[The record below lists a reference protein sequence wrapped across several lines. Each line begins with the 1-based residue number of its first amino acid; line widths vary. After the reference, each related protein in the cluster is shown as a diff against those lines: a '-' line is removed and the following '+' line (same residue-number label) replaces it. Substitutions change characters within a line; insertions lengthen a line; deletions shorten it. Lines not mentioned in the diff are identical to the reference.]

1 MKRRFKNMKSVKR
14 VLSVA
19 VAVLLIAMMM
29 IPAVSAAGYSI
40 TLNCDLPGYEYTI
53 YKVADYR
60 SDTGAF
66 TTTYAALES
75 EVETS
80 KESTATLLTA
90 CKDVDFTSSVAT
102 FNTDGATTEH
112 PATKTLDDVD
122 AGIYYVKMTKKS
134 PNFKSLTQDAIVVF
148 PNKRGNASETL
159 NLSEKISE
167 GEPNVSKD
175 FKVGDTLTKEDQTR
189 GTVDTDTFK
198 SKAITYVLTAD
209 VPASTVN
216 KYIITDRMDDGLKA
230 VTKDNIT
237 VTLNGTTALDFEFL
251 PSDRSDINVAKDD
264 TVNKQYGT
272 TGNTFGISINA
283 SKLADPAFYT
293 AGNKVVVEFTTELD
307 YAKATVGSPIVNHDD
322 LIYGNDSALN
332 VRPGNDVT
340 VKTYK
345 VVAKKV
351 DATTKAAL
359 AGAKFGLY
367 QDADCTK
374 LIAESPETGNDGIAD
389 FGVKL
394 PAGTYYIKEISAPD
408 KYNLNT
414 EIKSVTLGDS
424 NANATVTVEDTL
436 AKLPSTGGNGT
447 MMFTIIGGSLVLLAA
462 ALFVIVMKK
471 KSSAK

>member
-14 VLSVA
+14 VLSVT

-53 YKVADYR
+53 YKVADYN
-60 SDTGAF
+60 STGAF
-66 TTTYAALES
+66 TTTYAALKS

-112 PATKTLDDVD
+112 PATKTLNDVD

-189 GTVDTDTFK
+189 GTVDTETFK

-209 VPASTVN
+209 VPASTVE
-216 KYIITDRMDDGLKA
+216 KFIITDRMGTGLKA
-230 VTKDNIT
+230 VTKDNIKS
-237 VTLNGTTALDFEFL
+237 VTLNGTTDLGYDFVKEG
-251 PSDRSDINVAKDD
+251 INIAQND
-264 TVNKQYGT
+264 TVNKKYGT
-272 TGNTFGISINA
+272 EGNTFGISI
-283 SKLADPAFYT
+283 KDTELADPAFYT
-293 AGNKVVVEFTTELD
+293 AGNRVVVEFETELD
-307 YAKATVGSPIVNHDD
+307 YDTATVGSAIVNHDD
-322 LIYGNDSALN
+322 LIYGNESALN

-345 VVAKKV
+345 VVAKKI
-351 DATTKAAL
+351 DATTKAPL
-359 AGAKFGLY
+359 ARAKFGLY
-367 QDADCTK
+367 QDAACTK

-394 PAGTYYIKEISAPD
+394 PAGTYYIKETQAPQY
-408 KYNLNT
+408 YNLNT
-414 EIKSVTLGDS
+414 EIKAVTLGDS
-424 NANATVTVEDTL
+424 NADATVTVEDTQ

-462 ALFVIVMKK
+462 ALFVVVMKK

>member
-1 MKRRFKNMKSVKR
+1 MKSVKR
-14 VLSVA
+14 VLSVT

-66 TTTYAALES
+66 TTDYAALKS

-80 KESTATLLTA
+80 KESTAALLTA
-90 CKDVDFTSSVAT
+90 CKDVDFTSSVDT
-102 FNTDGATTEH
+102 FNTDGATTQD
-112 PATKTLDDVD
+112 PATKTLSVA

-175 FKVGDTLTKEDQTR
+175 FKVNGSLTKEDQTR
-189 GTVDTDTFK
+189 GTVDTETFK

-209 VPASTVN
+209 VPASTVE
-216 KYIITDRMDDGLKA
+216 KFIITDRMGTGLKA
-230 VTKDNIT
+230 VTKDNIKS
-237 VTLNGTTALDFEFL
+237 VTLNGTTDLGYDFVKEG
-251 PSDRSDINVAKDD
+251 INIAQND
-264 TVNKQYGT
+264 TVNKKYGT
-272 TGNTFGISINA
+272 EGNTFGISI
-283 SKLADPAFYT
+283 KDTELADPAFYT
-293 AGNKVVVEFTTELD
+293 AGNRVVVEFETELD
-307 YAKATVGSPIVNHDD
+307 YDTATVGSAIVNHDD
-322 LIYGNDSALN
+322 LIYGNESALN

-345 VVAKKV
+345 VVAKKI
-351 DATTKAAL
+351 DATTKAPL
-359 AGAKFGLY
+359 ARAKFGLY
-367 QDADCTK
+367 QDAACTK

-394 PAGTYYIKEISAPD
+394 PAGTYYIKETQAPQY
-408 KYNLNT
+408 YNLNT
-414 EIKSVTLGDS
+414 EIKAVTLGDS
-424 NANATVTVEDTL
+424 NADATVTVEDTQ

-462 ALFVIVMKK
+462 ALFVVVMKK

>member
-1 MKRRFKNMKSVKR
+1 MNSVKR
-14 VLSVA
+14 ILSVA

-53 YKVADYR
+53 YKVADYN
-60 SDTGAF
+60 STTGAF
-66 TTTYAALES
+66 STDYAALKS

-80 KESTATLLTA
+80 KESTAALLTA
-90 CKDVDFTSSVAT
+90 CADVNFTTSVAT
-102 FNTDGATTEH
+102 FNTDD
-112 PATKTLDDVD
+112 ATKTLSVG

-175 FKVGDTLTKEDQTR
+175 FKVNGSLTKEDQTR
-189 GTVDTDTFK
+189 GTVDTETFK
-198 SKAITYVLTAD
+198 SKTITYVLTAD
-209 VPASTVN
+209 VPASAVE
-216 KYIITDRMDDGLKA
+216 KFIITDRMGTGLKA
-230 VTKDNIT
+230 VTKDNIKS
-237 VTLNGTTALDFEFL
+237 VTLNGTTDLGYDFVTEG
-251 PSDRSDINVAKDD
+251 INIAKND
-264 TVNKQYGT
+264 TVNKKYGT
-272 TGNTFGISINA
+272 EGNTFGISIKDTALGN
-283 SKLADPAFYT
+283 PAFYT
-293 AGNKVVVEFTTELD
+293 AGNKVVVEFETELD
-307 YAKATVGSPIVNHDD
+307 YDTATVGSAIVNHDD
-322 LIYGNDSALN
+322 LIYGNESALN

-340 VKTYK
+340 VKTYRT
-345 VVAKKV
+345 VAKKV
-351 DATTKAAL
+351 DATTKNPL
-359 AGAKFGLY
+359 TGAKFGLY
-367 QDADCTK
+367 EDAACTK
-374 LIAESPETGNDGIAD
+374 LIAESSETGNDGIAD

-394 PAGTYYIKEISAPD
+394 PAGTYYIKETKVPTG
-408 KYNLNT
+408 YNLNT

-424 NANATVTVEDTL
+424 NADATVTVEDTQ

-447 MMFTIIGGSLVLLAA
+447 LMFTIIGGSLVLLAA

>member
-1 MKRRFKNMKSVKR
+1 MKSVKR
-14 VLSVA
+14 VLSVT

-53 YKVADYR
+53 YKVANYR

-66 TTTYAALES
+66 TTTYAALKS

-112 PATKTLDDVD
+112 PATKTLNDVD

-175 FKVGDTLTKEDQTR
+175 FKLGDDTLTKEDQTR

-230 VTKDNIT
+230 VTKDNIKS

-251 PSDRSDINVAKDD
+251 PSDSSDINVAKDD

-345 VVAKKV
+345 VVAKKI
-351 DATTKAAL
+351 DATTKAPL
-359 AGAKFGLY
+359 ADAIFGLY
-367 QDADCTK
+367 KDQACTDEIARATSVADT
-374 LIAESPETGNDGIAD
+374 GIAD
-389 FGVKL
+389 FKVKL
-394 PAGTYYIKEISAPD
+394 PAGTYYIKEIEAP
-408 KYNLNT
+408 KGYNLNT
-414 EIKSVTLGDS
+414 EIKSVPLGDS
-424 NANATVTVEDTL
+424 NTNATVTVEDTL

-447 MMFTIIGGSLVLLAA
+447 LMFTIIGGSLVLLAA

>member
-1 MKRRFKNMKSVKR
+1 MKSVKR
-14 VLSVA
+14 ILSVT

-53 YKVADYR
+53 YKVADYN
-60 SDTGAF
+60 STTGAF
-66 TTTYAALES
+66 TTDYAALES

-175 FKVGDTLTKEDQTR
+175 FKVNGSLTKEDQTR
-189 GTVDTDTFK
+189 GTVDTETFK

-209 VPASTVN
+209 VPASTVE
-216 KYIITDRMDDGLKA
+216 KFIITDRMGTGLKA
-230 VTKDNIT
+230 VTKDNIKS
-237 VTLNGTTALDFEFL
+237 VTLNGTTDLGYDFVKEG
-251 PSDRSDINVAKDD
+251 INIAQND
-264 TVNKQYGT
+264 TVNKKYGT
-272 TGNTFGISINA
+272 EGNTFGISI
-283 SKLADPAFYT
+283 KDTELADPAFYT
-293 AGNKVVVEFTTELD
+293 AGNRVVVEFETELD
-307 YAKATVGSPIVNHDD
+307 YKTATVGSPIINHDD
-322 LIYGNDSALN
+322 LIYGNESALN

-345 VVAKKV
+345 VVAKKI
-351 DATTKAAL
+351 DATTEAPL
-359 AGAKFGLY
+359 ADAIFGLY
-367 QDADCTK
+367 KDQACTEEIARATSVADT
-374 LIAESPETGNDGIAD
+374 GIAD

-394 PAGTYYIKEISAPD
+394 PAGTYYIKEIKAPD
-408 KYNLNT
+408 NYNLNT
-414 EIKSVTLGDS
+414 EIKSVPLGDS
-424 NANATVTVEDTL
+424 NADVTVTVKDTH